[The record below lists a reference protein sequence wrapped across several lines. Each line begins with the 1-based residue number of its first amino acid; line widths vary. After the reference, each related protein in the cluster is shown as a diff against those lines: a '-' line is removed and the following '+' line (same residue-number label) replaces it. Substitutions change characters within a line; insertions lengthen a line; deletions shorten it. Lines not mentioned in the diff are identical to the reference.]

1 MIDLLFGVYHCGRGA
16 VNVKSHK
23 INGNFSGIF
32 LPLSSGTTKKR
43 GINRRKRLFTAK
55 TFVRRVRAKRKKEGG
70 NGSNVIKI
78 RESRLL
84 EREALI
90 FFAKNLRNSL
100 T

>member
-1 MIDLLFGVYHCGRGA
+1 M
-16 VNVKSHK
+16 
-23 INGNFSGIF
+23 
-32 LPLSSGTTKKR
+32 
-43 GINRRKRLFTAK
+43 TAK
-55 TFVRRVRAKRKKEGG
+55 KELP
-70 NGSNVIKI
+70 NVIKI